1 MMIRKNSDE
10 KKVNTLKVND
20 LINTGNKILKVLFVL
35 FIILLVYV
43 ISLIFKEWGIMTFI
57 GKIISIISP
66 LFIGFFF
73 AWLLNPLVK
82 RLINKKVNKTFA
94 VIISYLLFL
103 AVIYLVCAFT
113 VPALTEQISDIVA
126 AIPDIVSDVNKWIND
141 LFLKLSNIT
150 LQNLDNVKA
159 SFLKKIT
166 EMASDL
172 QKGLPEMTV
181 NIISGIASG
190 IGNIVLSLILGF
202 YLLFDY
208 DNFCEGFSKLFPKN
222 ARKELKVL
230 TSRISTTSY
239 AFIIG
244 TLWLSL
250 LLFIVSIIGFS
261 IIGLNAP
268 VLISFVC
275 VITNLIPYIGPY
287 IGAAVAGAIGFTES
301 PLIGILT
308 LVFILIVQTIDGNLL
323 QPLVMSKKMN
333 LSPIT
338 ILLSLLVFGY
348 FWGIFGMVIAT
359 PLVAIIKII
368 YEFFDEKYHFFEYKS
383 DENK

>member
-308 LVFILIVQTIDGNLL
+308 LVFI
-323 QPLVMSKKMN
+323 
-333 LSPIT
+333 
-338 ILLSLLVFGY
+338 
-348 FWGIFGMVIAT
+348 
-359 PLVAIIKII
+359 IKII